1 MKTSVAEKTGAIKAR
16 LSIPAFAAPMF
27 LISGPDLVIEAC
39 KAGVIGA
46 FPTLNARP
54 VDALEEWFQRINAE
68 LAEAEAETP
77 GKVAP
82 WAANLIVH
90 RNNARFEPDRDLILQ
105 YKPEIV
111 ITSLGSPARVADDI
125 HGYGGLVFSDVNSVE
140 FARKAADR
148 GADGLI
154 LICEGAGGHT
164 GFMPAEEFVPAVKA
178 FFEGPLMVGGAIST
192 GTDIRRVIDA
202 GADFAYMGTR
212 FIATD
217 ECQASAEYK
226 QMVVDATA
234 EDVVL
239 TPYFTGIP
247 AHFLLPSIEEAGID
261 PAELVNATG
270 EIKFEGDDDHKAWK
284 DIWSAG
290 KGVDRIQEIM
300 PVAKLVDELKAKHT

>member
-1 MKTSVAEKTGAIKAR
+1 
-16 LSIPAFAAPMF
+16 MF

-54 VDALEEWFQRINAE
+54 VEVLEEWFKRITTELTAAE
-68 LAEAEAETP
+68 QENP

-90 RNNARFEPDRDLILQ
+90 RSNKRYGPDLALIMKYQ
-105 YKPEIV
+105 PDIV
-111 ITSLGSPARVADDI
+111 ITSLGSPEKVATKV
-125 HGYGGLVFSDVNSVE
+125 HEYGGLVFADVNNVE

-154 LICEGAGGHT
+154 LVCEGAGGHT
-164 GFMPAEEFVPAVKA
+164 GFMPAEEFIPQVRK
-178 FFEGPLMVGGAIST
+178 FFKGPLIVGGAITT
-192 GTDIRRVIDA
+192 GTDIRHTIEA

-212 FIATD
+212 FIATN

-226 QMVVDATA
+226 QMVVDCEAD
-234 EDVVL
+234 DVVL

-247 AHFLLPSIEEAGID
+247 AHFLMPSILEAGID
-261 PAELVNATG
+261 PSELDKPRGKITFAEDENMG
-270 EIKFEGDDDHKAWK
+270 SAWK

-290 KGVDRIQEIM
+290 KGVEYIHAIK
-300 PVAKLVDELKAKHT
+300 PVAELIAELKQDYTN